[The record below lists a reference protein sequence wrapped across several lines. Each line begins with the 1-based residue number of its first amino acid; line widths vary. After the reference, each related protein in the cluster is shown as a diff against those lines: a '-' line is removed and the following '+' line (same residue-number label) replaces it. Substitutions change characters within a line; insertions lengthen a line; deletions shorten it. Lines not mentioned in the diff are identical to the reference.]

1 MNPYVVRFV
10 PFFLFFKPMCPL
22 FYNSRLHN
30 KFKKEIPGAKEGR
43 TNMMNFIWLF
53 LILSGC
59 VLAAYQGKP
68 EIVTQA
74 ALQASQ
80 GAVKYALELI
90 GVMSF
95 WLGIMKVAEEAGLIK
110 ILARLLKPFTKLL
123 FPSIPSQHPAMGAIL
138 LNLSANI
145 LGLGNAATPFG
156 LKAMEEM
163 QKLNKGQE
171 KASEAM
177 CTFLVMNTSC
187 ITLIPTMV
195 IGLRLSAGS
204 QNPTEI
210 VGTTLFATT
219 VGMSVALIIDRIMRK
234 KWGRG

>member
-1 MNPYVVRFV
+1 
-10 PFFLFFKPMCPL
+10 
-22 FYNSRLHN
+22 
-30 KFKKEIPGAKEGR
+30 
-43 TNMMNFIWLF
+43 MNFIWLF

-59 VLAAYQGKP
+59 FLAASQGKP
-68 EIVTQA
+68 ELVTQA
-74 ALQASQ
+74 ALLASQ

-95 WLGIMKVAEEAGLIK
+95 WLGIMKVAEEAGLVK
-110 ILARLLKPFTKLL
+110 MLARLLKPFTRIL
-123 FPSIPSQHPAMGAIL
+123 FPSIPSHHPAMGAIL

-163 QKLNKGQE
+163 QELNNGKE
-171 KASEAM
+171 EASEAM

-195 IGLRLSAGS
+195 IGLRLTAGS

-219 VGMSVALIIDRIMRK
+219 VGMTIAVVIDGIMRK
-234 KWGRG
+234 LQGGR